1 VTALDFIPE
10 LGHKVRESVPRLGA
24 ATRFLVLGLGRAF
37 HRHFSIPQWLRQVY
51 GFGVLSLAL
60 MVVAAFFTGMVLGF
74 QGYYALVRFG
84 ATSAL
89 GTLVALSLLRELG
102 PVLTALLFAG
112 RAGSALTAEIA
123 TMKATEQLSAMEMMA
138 VDPLAWV
145 VAPRLWA
152 ALFTVP
158 ILCVIFDLVGIFGGY
173 LIAVPVLGVD
183 GGTFWAQMQSNVSFS
198 SDILNGLFK
207 ALCFGLVVAW
217 IAAWQG
223 YSAQPTAEGVGN
235 ATTRSV
241 VAASLA
247 VLGLDF
253 ILTALLFS

>member
-1 VTALDFIPE
+1 MAVFDFIPN
-10 LGHKVRESVPRLGA
+10 LGDRVLAMVPRLGT
-24 ATRFLVLGLGRAF
+24 ATRFLVLGLAAIF
-37 HRHFSIPQWLRQVY
+37 SRHFSFRQLLRQVY
-51 GFGVLSLAL
+51 GLGVLSLAL
-60 MVVAAFFTGMVLGF
+60 MIVAAFFTGMVLAF

-112 RAGSALTAEIA
+112 RAGSALTAEIGS
-123 TMKATEQLSAMEMMA
+123 MKATEQLSAMDMMA
-138 VDPLAWV
+138 VNPLAWV

-152 ALFTVP
+152 GIIVVP
-158 ILCVIFDLVGIFGGY
+158 ILCVIFDLVGVWGGY
-173 LIAVPVLGVD
+173 LIAVPLLGVD
-183 GGTFWAQMQSNVSFS
+183 GGTFWAQMQSNVTFTG
-198 SDILNGLFK
+198 DIMNGLFK
-207 ALCFGLVVAW
+207 ALCFGLVVTW

-223 YSAQPTAEGVGN
+223 YAAQPTAEGVGS

-241 VAASLA
+241 VTASLA

-253 ILTALLFS
+253 ILTALLFK